1 MDEPDDFTLPQ
12 DYYTQIN
19 PALFKVG
26 DLVAFSGYHYSPDYI
41 YIDGDDYTVVGW
53 YNGGSAAYSAT
64 VPVLYSCTIIATVVL
79 ALARI
84 LHRPPGIPVLL

>member
-41 YIDGDDYTVVGW
+41 YIDGDDYNLGIVIAVKARHIYSPVYRIFWFKKGFATDTVQDH
-53 YNGGSAAYSAT
+53 
-64 VPVLYSCTIIATVVL
+64 LRLVV
-79 ALARI
+79 I
-84 LHRPPGIPVLL
+84 QKDD